1 MKKTWPAP
9 PEVEKLLKDMGS
21 DLKDARL
28 RRRLKAEIVAER
40 AGVSIVTLR
49 KIERGN
55 LQTAV
60 GNYAKVAFALGLLKN
75 LHGVFDDHNDI
86 VGNML
91 EEERLPKRIKTR
103 K

>member
-1 MKKTWPAP
+1 MKKTWPAS

-28 RRRLKAEIVAER
+28 RRRLKAEILAER

-55 LQTAV
+55 PHTSI

-75 LHGVFDDHNDI
+75 LLGVFDDPNDI

-91 EEERLPKRIKTR
+91 EEERLPKRIRTR